1 MIVET
6 PKRILTGD
14 FEEEDKA
21 LADRLG
27 GILNSFLEQM
37 HHLTQKSINIQDNL
51 NQFVRSVTVT
61 VDAAGVP
68 TTTIGFQNTLKSRV
82 SGTQVI
88 RAFGDSGVVSQ
99 PFISYIESN
108 GNITITQ
115 IVGLRPNVS
124 YNLVVLVIGD

>member
-6 PKRILTGD
+6 PKRIMTSD

-27 GILNSFLEQM
+27 GILNSFLEEI
-37 HHLTQKSINIQDNL
+37 HNLTVKNINIQDNL
-51 NQFVRSVTVT
+51 NQFIRSITVT
-61 VDAAGVP
+61 VNSAGVP
-68 TTTIGFQNTLKSRV
+68 TTTIGFQNTLKSRA

-88 RAFGDSGVVSQ
+88 RAFGELSVVSQ
-99 PFISYIESN
+99 PFISFVESG

-115 IVGLRPNVS
+115 IVGLRPGVV
-124 YNLVVLVIGD
+124 YNLVILVIGN